1 MSLIVNKKA
10 PNFKLVN
17 QNNQI
22 FELAKI
28 KKGLVLFFYPKD
40 NTPGCTKEAISFS
53 KFRDKINDLGYN
65 IYGISKDSVQKHQ
78 NFIAKQSLSI
88 ELLSDYEQK
97 VCEAYEVWVE
107 KNMYGRKY
115 FGIERTT
122 FLIDKNQIILNI
134 WKKVKVNNH
143 VEEVIDYL
151 EKI

>member
-65 IYGISKDSVQKHQ
+65 FMTPEETRKKLKLVKH
-78 NFIAKQSLSI
+78 K
-88 ELLSDYEQK
+88 
-97 VCEAYEVWVE
+97 
-107 KNMYGRKY
+107 
-115 FGIERTT
+115 
-122 FLIDKNQIILNI
+122 
-134 WKKVKVNNH
+134 
-143 VEEVIDYL
+143 
-151 EKI
+151 